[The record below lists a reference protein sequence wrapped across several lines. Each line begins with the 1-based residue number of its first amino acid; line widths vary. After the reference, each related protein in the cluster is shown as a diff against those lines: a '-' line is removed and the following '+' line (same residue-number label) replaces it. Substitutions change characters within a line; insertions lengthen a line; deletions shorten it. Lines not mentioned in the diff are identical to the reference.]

1 VTKCPA
7 IKVGIDQGTN
17 LKALRQLQRRGL
29 IELHQA
35 NELEQTWPDVVQQ
48 KKGFMLGYSVLEGPD
63 VLAGDEVHEV
73 ERIIGLDKLITLP
86 DFNI

>member
-1 VTKCPA
+1 MPRLANSPDAESCTIRGVTVTKCPA

-48 KKGFMLGYSVLEGPD
+48 KKGFMLGYSVLDGRR
-63 VLAGDEVHEV
+63 A
-73 ERIIGLDKLITLP
+73 RR
-86 DFNI
+86 

>member
-1 VTKCPA
+1 MA
-7 IKVGIDQGTN
+7 
-17 LKALRQLQRRGL
+17 
-29 IELHQA
+29 
-35 NELEQTWPDVVQQ
+35 
-48 KKGFMLGYSVLEGPD
+48 D